1 MSFNV
6 RLTLAAEEDLVQLYE
21 FLVVHSPEIAARALD
36 TIEASFELLVQ
47 FPWSCRKATQ
57 GTLGSQFR
65 EHVVS
70 FGAAG
75 YVALFEIEDESTIT
89 VLAIRHQREN
99 DFY

>member
-1 MSFNV
+1 MSFTV

-21 FLVVHSPEIAARALD
+21 FLAMHSPEIAGRALE
-36 TIEASFELLVQ
+36 TIEASFELLAQ
-47 FPWSCRKATQ
+47 FPWSCRKAAQ
-57 GTLGSQFR
+57 GSLGPHLR

-75 YVALFEIEDESTIT
+75 YIALFEIEDESTLT
-89 VLAIRHQREN
+89 VLAVRHQREN